1 MEFEFESKKI
11 KELEKKVEKTRDE
24 YWHALIELSAEIS
37 KDKNN
42 LVLIRR
48 EERK

>member
-11 KELEKKVEKTRDE
+11 KELEKKVKEARKE
-24 YWHALIELSAEIS
+24 YLLALIELNMEIR
-37 KDKNN
+37 KDENN